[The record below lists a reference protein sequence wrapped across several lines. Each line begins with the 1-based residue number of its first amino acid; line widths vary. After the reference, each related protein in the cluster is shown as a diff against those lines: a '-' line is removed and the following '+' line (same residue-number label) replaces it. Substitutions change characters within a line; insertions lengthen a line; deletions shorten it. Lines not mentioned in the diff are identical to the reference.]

1 MMIRILSV
9 LPAVMGIIC
18 TLLLIVSLYGPTL
31 DASRTNIPLVPCTD
45 DTAGCPVGMT
55 SEDLSSPT
63 AFMLLDIELTIE
75 WDQSDSSWIGVIA
88 SPPPSG
94 CEPDSNG
101 LTTCTADDFDFIAG
115 GGNESSGSLVFD
127 LKPGDYRF
135 TTASTDTSGVGG
147 KQLVT
152 ITPEISLNPVAEVLL
167 ALVAILLFAGSGE
180 MFIHERIMG
189 VWKRFREA

>member
-9 LPAVMGIIC
+9 LPAVMGVIC
-18 TLLLIVSLYGPTL
+18 ALLLVVSLYGPTL
-31 DASRTNIPLVPCTD
+31 DANRIKIPLVPCTD
-45 DTAGCPVGMT
+45 DTTGCPVGMT

-63 AFMLLDIELTIE
+63 AFMLLDIELTIKWNE
-75 WDQSDSSWIGVIA
+75 SDSSWIGVIA

-115 GGNESSGSLVFD
+115 GDSEMDGTLVFD
-127 LKPGDYRF
+127 LNPGDYRF
-135 TTASTDTSGVGG
+135 ATASIGTSGIGG

-180 MFIHERIMG
+180 MFVHERILG
-189 VWKRFREA
+189 VWKRFKDA

>member
-9 LPAVMGIIC
+9 LPAVMGVIC
-18 TLLLIVSLYGPTL
+18 ALLLVVSLYGPTL
-31 DASRTNIPLVPCTD
+31 DANRIKIPLVPCTD
-45 DTAGCPVGMT
+45 DTTGCPVGMT

-63 AFMLLDIELTIE
+63 AFMLLDIELTITWNE
-75 WDQSDSSWIGVIA
+75 SDSSWIGVIA

-115 GGNESSGSLVFD
+115 GDSEMDGTLTFD

-135 TTASTDTSGVGG
+135 ATASIGTSGIGG

-180 MFIHERIMG
+180 MFVHEKILG
-189 VWKRFREA
+189 IWKRFKEA

>member
-9 LPAVMGIIC
+9 LPAVIGVIC

-31 DASRTNIPLVPCTD
+31 ESSRTNIPLVPCTD
-45 DTAGCPVGMT
+45 DAAGCPVGMT

-63 AFMLLDIELTIE
+63 AFMLLDIELTIK
-75 WDQSDSSWIGVIA
+75 WNQSDSSWIGVIT

-115 GGNESSGSLVFD
+115 GGNEESGSLVFD

-180 MFIHERIMG
+180 MFVHERIMG
-189 VWKRFREA
+189 VWKRFKEA

>member
-9 LPAVMGIIC
+9 LPAVIGVIC

-31 DASRTNIPLVPCTD
+31 ESSRTNIPLVPCTD
-45 DTAGCPVGMT
+45 DAAGCPVGMT

-63 AFMLLDIELTIE
+63 AFMLLDIELTIK
-75 WDQSDSSWIGVIA
+75 WNQSDSSWIGVIA

-115 GGNESSGSLVFD
+115 GGNERSGSLVFD

-135 TTASTDTSGVGG
+135 TTASTDTSGIGG

-180 MFIHERIMG
+180 MFVHERIMG
-189 VWKRFREA
+189 VWKRFKEA

>member
-9 LPAVMGIIC
+9 LPAAMGVIC
-18 TLLLIVSLYGPTL
+18 ALLVVVSLYGPTL
-31 DASRTNIPLVPCTD
+31 DASRTDIPLVPCTD
-45 DTAGCPVGMT
+45 DAAGCPVGMT
-55 SEDLSSPT
+55 NEDLVSPT
-63 AFMLLDIELTIE
+63 AFVLLDIELTIE
-75 WDQSDSSWIGVIA
+75 WNQSDSSWIGVIA

-115 GGNESSGSLVFD
+115 GDDGGDGSMVFD
-127 LKPGDYRF
+127 LRPGEYRF

-152 ITPEISLNPVAEVLL
+152 ITPEIALNPVVEILL
-167 ALVAILLFAGSGE
+167 AFVAILLLAGSGE
-180 MFIHERIMG
+180 MFVHERLMRF
-189 VWKRFREA
+189 WKRFREA

>member
-9 LPAVMGIIC
+9 LPAVIGVIC

-31 DASRTNIPLVPCTD
+31 ESSRTNIPLVPCTD
-45 DTAGCPVGMT
+45 DAAGCPVGMT

-63 AFMLLDIELTIE
+63 AFMLLNIELTIK
-75 WDQSDSSWIGVIA
+75 WNQSDSSWIGVIA

-115 GGNESSGSLVFD
+115 GGNERSGSLVFD

-135 TTASTDTSGVGG
+135 TTASTDTSGIGG

-180 MFIHERIMG
+180 MFVHERIMG
-189 VWKRFREA
+189 VWKRFKEA

>member
-9 LPAVMGIIC
+9 LPAVMGVIC
-18 TLLLIVSLYGPTL
+18 TLLLVVSLYGPTL
-31 DASRTNIPLVPCTD
+31 DANRIKVPLVPCTD
-45 DTAGCPVGMT
+45 DVTGCPVGMT

-63 AFMLLDIELTIE
+63 AFMLLDIELTIKWNE
-75 WDQSDSSWIGVIA
+75 SDSSWIGVIA

-101 LTTCTADDFDFIAG
+101 LTTCTAEDFDFIAG
-115 GGNESSGSLVFD
+115 GDSEMDGTFAFD

-135 TTASTDTSGVGG
+135 ATASIGTSGIGG
-147 KQLVT
+147 NQLVT

-167 ALVAILLFAGSGE
+167 GLVAILLFAGSGE
-180 MFIHERIMG
+180 MFVHERIMG
-189 VWKRFREA
+189 VWKRFKES

>member
-9 LPAVMGIIC
+9 LPAVMGVIC
-18 TLLLIVSLYGPTL
+18 ALLLVVSLYGPTL
-31 DASRTNIPLVPCTD
+31 DANRIKIPLVPCTD
-45 DTAGCPVGMT
+45 DAAGCPVGMT
-55 SEDLSSPT
+55 SEDLSSPS
-63 AFMLLDIELTIE
+63 AFMLLDIELTITWNE
-75 WDQSDSSWIGVIA
+75 SDSSWIGVIA

-101 LTTCTADDFDFIAG
+101 LTTCTAEDFDFIAG
-115 GGNESSGSLVFD
+115 GDSEMDGTLAFD

-135 TTASTDTSGVGG
+135 ATASIGTSGIGG

-167 ALVAILLFAGSGE
+167 GLVAILLFAGSGE
-180 MFIHERIMG
+180 MFVHEKILG
-189 VWKRFREA
+189 IWKRFKEA

>member
-9 LPAVMGIIC
+9 LPAVMGVIC
-18 TLLLIVSLYGPTL
+18 TLLLIVSLYEPTL

-63 AFMLLDIELTIE
+63 AFMLLHIELTIE

-115 GGNESSGSLVFD
+115 GGSEASGSLVFD

-180 MFIHERIMG
+180 MFVHERIMG

>member
-9 LPAVMGIIC
+9 LPAVMGFIC
-18 TLLLIVSLYGPTL
+18 TLLLIVSLYGPAL

-115 GGNESSGSLVFD
+115 GGSEASGSLVFD

-167 ALVAILLFAGSGE
+167 ALVAILLLAGSGE
-180 MFIHERIMG
+180 MFVHERIMG